1 MSILSVGK
9 LGNVEIPLPTDE
21 EQQRIGEGY
30 IKTQEKLVALKR
42 ILELEAMKND
52 LIFKELMK

>member
-1 MSILSVGK
+1 MPLLSVGK
-9 LGNVEIPLPTDE
+9 LGNIEVPLPDQE
-21 EQQRIGEGY
+21 EQKRIGEGY

-52 LIFKELMK
+52 LIFKELIK